1 MGTAAILE
9 LANALLGALPTIIT
23 EVQTLAQ
30 KGEITADQQAT
41 VLAKY
46 QALEALVN
54 AGPFSGPEWK
64 V

>member
-9 LANALLGALPTIIT
+9 LANALLGAMPTIIN

-30 KGEITADQQAT
+30 KGEITADQQAA

-54 AGPFSGPEWK
+54 SGPFSGPEWK

>member
-1 MGTAAILE
+1 METAAL
-9 LANALLGALPTIIT
+9 LALINGLLGALPSLIT
-23 EVQTLAQ
+23 EVQTLAN
-30 KGEITADQQAT
+30 KGEITTEQQAE

-46 QALEALVN
+46 QALEALVQ